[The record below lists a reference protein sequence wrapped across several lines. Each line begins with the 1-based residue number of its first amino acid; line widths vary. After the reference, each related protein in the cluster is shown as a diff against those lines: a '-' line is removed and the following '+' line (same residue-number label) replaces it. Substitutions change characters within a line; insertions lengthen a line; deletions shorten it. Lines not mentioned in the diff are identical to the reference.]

1 MCIKHA
7 IFGTNLGECILFDD
21 CHRYVGLHSG
31 RKVELFF
38 LFVVVL
44 FCLFVFNILF
54 LLLECRLLSGMSK
67 TLILEKPGGAA
78 SFTLFL
84 DKDNLKGY
92 LQVYIT
98 FCSSSS
104 CLKSRQWFIPKI
116 RVGRMK
122 YIADIFKLRKK
133 AYVDPKIH

>member
-1 MCIKHA
+1 MEERL
-7 IFGTNLGECILFDD
+7 N
-21 CHRYVGLHSG
+21 
-31 RKVELFF
+31 FF
-38 LFVVVL
+38 SFCCCFVLLV

-104 CLKSRQWFIPKI
+104 CLKRRQWFIPKI